1 MSIRL
6 KLLLLGLATL
16 VLPWAGC
23 RYAREMESA
32 LREGEQNALLSVAQT
47 IATSLQGR
55 GDLLYRQPARVE
67 DSGEPETDEDK
78 AAASR
83 REPKPS
89 PYDLRPILL
98 SAQPFL
104 DGYVEEWPQNKTA
117 WHYFVRDP
125 TMSTAAK
132 GQHKFGILTGVF
144 ERMLYVMLDVSDEHL
159 VYDTPGASPL
169 DPSSFGDRIWIGF
182 EGLDG
187 REHQVFV
194 AATGPG
200 SVTARRIETGEYGQL
215 TAVNEPRIIG
225 ALQPTARGYRLELR
239 IPLSMLGERFG
250 VLIDDRNQR
259 GADPVSYG
267 TLRSDDLHT
276 VGRLI
281 VASPELTTYLKQ
293 FRQPGLRLSVAAPEG
308 RLLAQVDALSEANV
322 LGPERGILAQFYRRF
337 VDRPGARRVIDSTA
351 DIYDR
356 EHRQIIG
363 SLQVSQTEDRWLI
376 LRDRALTH
384 MLNLTLVVSAVLV
397 IATFIFAA
405 WLAVRLS
412 RLRAASESALTREG
426 LVTTF
431 PETDAADE
439 LGDVARGFST
449 LLHRLNEYTGYLRTL
464 AGKLAHEIRTPLTI
478 VRSSLENME
487 SEGVSSSAGIYLDRA
502 RQGSERLNAILIA
515 MGAATRVEE
524 AISNAERT
532 RFDLVP
538 VVQSAADAY
547 RIAFPERAFATEVPD
562 ETVEIEGA
570 PDLIVQMLD
579 KLVDNAVDFSPAGA
593 TIILRVRLES
603 HAAVVEVDNPGPPL
617 SADTRD
623 RLFESLW
630 QSRARAPGAPADT
643 DSRPH
648 FGLGLYIVR
657 LIAEFHRGE
666 AAASSL
672 PADSGARFTIR
683 LAR

>member
-6 KLLLLGLATL
+6 KLLLLGLLTL

-32 LREGEQNALLSVAQT
+32 LREGEQNSLLSVAQT
-47 IATSLQGR
+47 IASSLQGR
-55 GDLLYRQPARVE
+55 GDLLYRQPARVQSPE
-67 DSGEPETDEDK
+67 EPETEDDK
-78 AAASR
+78 AAAA
-83 REPKPS
+83 PKPS
-89 PYDLRPILL
+89 PYDLRAILL

-117 WHYFVRDP
+117 WRYFARDP
-125 TMSTAAK
+125 AMSTVAT

-144 ERMLYVMLDVSDEHL
+144 DRMLYVMLDVHDEHL
-159 VYDTPGASPL
+159 VFDTPGASPL
-169 DPSSFGDRIWIGF
+169 DPSTFGDRIWIGF
-182 EGLDG
+182 EGQDE
-187 REHQVFV
+187 REHQVFI

-215 TAVNEPRIIG
+215 TAVNEPRILG

-250 VLIDDRNQR
+250 VLIDDRDRR

-293 FRQPGLRLSVAAPEG
+293 FRQPGLRVAVAAPEG
-308 RLLAQVDALSEANV
+308 RLLAQVDALSEAKV
-322 LGPERGILAQFYRRF
+322 LAPEPGILARFYRRF
-337 VDRPGARRVIDSTA
+337 VDRPGTRRVIDSTA

-356 EHRQIIG
+356 EHKQIIG
-363 SLQVSQTEDRWLI
+363 SLQVSQTEDRWLM

-384 MLNLTLVVSAVLV
+384 MLNLTLGFSLVAV

-431 PETDAADE
+431 PETDASDE

-487 SEGVSSSAGIYLDRA
+487 SEGVSSSAGIYLERA
-502 RQGSERLNAILIA
+502 RQGSDRLNAILIA

-532 RFDLVP
+532 RFNLVP

-547 RIAFPERAFATEVPD
+547 RIAFPQRAFATEVP
-562 ETVEIEGA
+562 EEPVEIEGA

-579 KLVDNAVDFSPAGA
+579 KLVDNAVDFSPEGA
-593 TIILRVRLES
+593 TIILRVRLEP
-603 HAAVVEVDNPGPPL
+603 HAAVVEADNPGPPL
-617 SADTRD
+617 SPDTRD

-630 QSRARAPGAPADT
+630 QSRTDS

-666 AAASSL
+666 ATASSL
-672 PADSGARFTIR
+672 PGDSGARFTIR

>member
-6 KLLLLGLATL
+6 KLLLLGLLTL

-32 LREGEQNALLSVAQT
+32 LREGEQNSLLSVAQT
-47 IATSLQGR
+47 IASSLQGR
-55 GDLLYRQPARVE
+55 GDLLYRQPARVQSPE
-67 DSGEPETDEDK
+67 EPETEDDK
-78 AAASR
+78 AAAA
-83 REPKPS
+83 PKPS

-117 WHYFVRDP
+117 WRYFARDP
-125 TMSTAAK
+125 AMSTVAT

-144 ERMLYVMLDVSDEHL
+144 DRMLYVMLDVHDEHL
-159 VYDTPGASPL
+159 VFDTPGASPL
-169 DPSSFGDRIWIGF
+169 DPSTFGDRIWIGF
-182 EGLDG
+182 EGQDE
-187 REHQVFV
+187 REHQVFI

-215 TAVNEPRIIG
+215 TAVNEPRILG

-250 VLIDDRNQR
+250 VLIDDRDRR
-259 GADPVSYG
+259 GVDPVSYG

-293 FRQPGLRLSVAAPEG
+293 FRQPGLRVAVAAPEG
-308 RLLAQVDALSEANV
+308 RLLAQVDALSEAKV
-322 LGPERGILAQFYRRF
+322 LAPEPGILARFYRRF
-337 VDRPGARRVIDSTA
+337 VDRPGTRRVIDSTA

-356 EHRQIIG
+356 EHKQIIG
-363 SLQVSQTEDRWLI
+363 SLQVSQTEDRWLM

-384 MLNLTLVVSAVLV
+384 MLNLTLGFSLAAV

-431 PETDAADE
+431 PETDASDE

-487 SEGVSSSAGIYLDRA
+487 SEGVSSSAGIYLERA
-502 RQGSERLNAILIA
+502 RQGSDRLNAILIA

-532 RFDLVP
+532 RFNLVP

-547 RIAFPERAFATEVPD
+547 RIAFPQRAFATEVP
-562 ETVEIEGA
+562 EEPVEIEGA

-579 KLVDNAVDFSPAGA
+579 KLVDNAVDFSPEGA
-593 TIILRVRLES
+593 TIILRVRLEP
-603 HAAVVEVDNPGPPL
+603 HAAVVEADNPGPPL
-617 SADTRD
+617 SPDTRD

-630 QSRARAPGAPADT
+630 QSRTDS

-666 AAASSL
+666 ATASSL
-672 PADSGARFTIR
+672 PGDSGARFTIR

>member
-32 LREGEQNALLSVAQT
+32 LREGEQNSLLSVAQT
-47 IATSLQGR
+47 IASSLQGR
-55 GDLLYRQPARVE
+55 TDLLYRQPVRVE
-67 DSGEPETDEDK
+67 DPAEPETDDDK

-83 REPKPS
+83 RDPKPS

-98 SAQPFL
+98 PAQPFL
-104 DGYVEEWPQNKTA
+104 DGYVDEWPQNKSA
-117 WHYFVRDP
+117 WRYFAR
-125 TMSTAAK
+125 A
-132 GQHKFGILTGVF
+132 QHQFGILTGVF
-144 ERMLYVMLDVSDEHL
+144 ERMLYVMLDVHDEHL
-159 VYDTPGASPL
+159 VFDTPGASPL
-169 DPSSFGDRIWIGF
+169 DSSTFGDRIWIGF
-182 EGLDG
+182 EGPDG
-187 REHQVFV
+187 RERQVFI

-200 SVTARRIETGEYGQL
+200 SVVARRIETGEYGQL
-215 TAVNEPRIIG
+215 TAVSEPRILG
-225 ALQPTARGYRLELR
+225 ALQPTGRGYRLELR
-239 IPLSMLGERFG
+239 IPLSMVGERFG
-250 VLIDDRNQR
+250 VLIDDRDRR

-293 FRQPGLRLSVAAPEG
+293 FRQPGLRLAVAAPEG
-308 RLLAQVDALSEANV
+308 RLLAQVDALSEAYV

-337 VDRPGARRVIDSTA
+337 VDRPGTRRVIDSAA

-384 MLNLTLVVSAVLV
+384 MLNLTLVISAIAV

-405 WLAVRLS
+405 SLAMRLS

-431 PETDAADE
+431 PETDASDE

-478 VRSSLENME
+478 VRSSLENLE
-487 SEGVSSSAGIYLDRA
+487 SEGVSSSAGVYLERA
-502 RQGSERLNAILIA
+502 RHGSERLNGILIA

-524 AISNAERT
+524 AISNAERM

-538 VVQSAADAY
+538 VVQSAADSY
-547 RIAFPERAFATEVPD
+547 RVAFPERAFATEVPG
-562 ETVEIEGA
+562 EPVEIEGA

-593 TIILRVRLES
+593 TIILRVRLEP
-603 HAAVVEVDNPGPPL
+603 HAAAVEVDNPGPPL

-630 QSRARAPGAPADT
+630 QSRASAPGAPADS

-657 LIAEFHRGE
+657 LIAEFHRGD

-672 PADSGARFTIR
+672 PGDTGARFTIR

>member
-23 RYAREMESA
+23 RYAREMETA
-32 LREGEQNALLSVAQT
+32 LREGEQSSLQSVAQT
-47 IATSLQGR
+47 IAASLQGR
-55 GDLLYRQPARVE
+55 DDLLYRQPVPAQGPDGTQT
-67 DSGEPETDEDK
+67 DSHEVPGRDSK
-78 AAASR
+78 ASL
-83 REPKPS
+83 
-89 PYDLRPILL
+89 YDLRPVLL

-104 DGYVEEWPQNKTA
+104 DGYVEEWPQNRTA
-117 WHYFVRDP
+117 WQYFARD
-125 TMSTAAK
+125 
-132 GQHKFGILTGVF
+132 QHEFGIMAGVF
-144 ERMLYVMLDVSDEHL
+144 ERMLYVMLDVRDTHL
-159 VYDTPGASPL
+159 VFDSPGASPL
-169 DPSSFGDRIWIGF
+169 DPSTFGDRIWIGF
-182 EGLDG
+182 TGQDG
-187 REHQVFV
+187 HERQVFI

-215 TAVNEPRIIG
+215 TAITETRIVG
-225 ALQPTARGYRLELR
+225 ALQPNATGYRLELR

-281 VASPELTTYLKQ
+281 VASPELTAYLKQ
-293 FRQPGLRLSVAAPEG
+293 FSQPGLRLAVASPEG
-308 RLLAQVDALSEANV
+308 PLLSQVDALAVSNV

-337 VDRPGARRVIDSTA
+337 VDRPGIRRVIDA
-351 DIYDR
+351 AAQIYDR
-356 EHRQIIG
+356 EHKRVIG
-363 SLQVSQTEDRWLI
+363 SLQVSQTEDRWLL

-384 MLNLTLVVSAVLV
+384 MLNLTLIISAVAV

-405 WLAVRLS
+405 SLAVRLS

-431 PETDAADE
+431 PETEASDE

-449 LLHRLNEYTGYLRTL
+449 LLQRLNEYTGYLRTL

-478 VRSSLENME
+478 VRSSLENLE
-487 SEGVSSSAGIYLDRA
+487 SEGVSASARVYLDRA
-502 RQGSERLNAILIA
+502 RQGSERLNGIFIA

-524 AISNAERT
+524 AISSAERT
-532 RFDLVP
+532 RFDLIP
-538 VVQSAADAY
+538 VVKSAADSY
-547 RIAFPERAFATEVPD
+547 RIAFPERVFATETPD
-562 ETVEIEGA
+562 GSVEVEGA

-579 KLVDNAVDFSPAGA
+579 KLVDNAVDFSPPGA
-593 TIILRVRLES
+593 TIVLRVGLEP
-603 HAAVVEVDNPGPPL
+603 HAVVVEVDNPGPPVPP
-617 SADTRD
+617 DIRD

-630 QSRARAPGAPADT
+630 QSRARAPSVRADS

-657 LIAEFHRGE
+657 LIAEFHGGD
-666 AAASSL
+666 ATASSL
-672 PADSGARFTIR
+672 PGDAGARFTVR

>member
-6 KLLLLGLATL
+6 KLLLLGLLTL

-32 LREGEQNALLSVAQT
+32 LREGEQNSLLSVAQT
-47 IATSLQGR
+47 IASSLQGR
-55 GDLLYRQPARVE
+55 GDLLYRQPARVQSPE
-67 DSGEPETDEDK
+67 EPETEDDK
-78 AAASR
+78 AAAA
-83 REPKPS
+83 PKPS
-89 PYDLRPILL
+89 PYDLRAILL

-117 WHYFVRDP
+117 WRYFARDP
-125 TMSTAAK
+125 AMSTVAT

-144 ERMLYVMLDVSDEHL
+144 DRMLYVMLDVHDEHL
-159 VYDTPGASPL
+159 VFDTPGASPL
-169 DPSSFGDRIWIGF
+169 DPSTFGDRIWIGF
-182 EGLDG
+182 EGQDE
-187 REHQVFV
+187 REHQVFI

-215 TAVNEPRIIG
+215 TAVNEPRILG

-250 VLIDDRNQR
+250 VLIDDRDQR

-293 FRQPGLRLSVAAPEG
+293 FRQPGLRVAVAAPEG
-308 RLLAQVDALSEANV
+308 RLLAQVDALSEAKV
-322 LGPERGILAQFYRRF
+322 LAPEPGILARFYRRF
-337 VDRPGARRVIDSTA
+337 VDRPGTRRVIDSTA

-356 EHRQIIG
+356 EHKQIIG
-363 SLQVSQTEDRWLI
+363 SLQVSQTEDRWLM

-384 MLNLTLVVSAVLV
+384 MLNLTLGFSLVAV

-431 PETDAADE
+431 PETDASDE

-487 SEGVSSSAGIYLDRA
+487 SEGVSSSAGIYLERA
-502 RQGSERLNAILIA
+502 RQGSDRLNAILIA

-532 RFDLVP
+532 RFNLVP

-547 RIAFPERAFATEVPD
+547 RIAFPQRAFATEVP
-562 ETVEIEGA
+562 EEPVEIEGA

-579 KLVDNAVDFSPAGA
+579 KLVDNAVDFSPEGA
-593 TIILRVRLES
+593 TIILRVRLEP
-603 HAAVVEVDNPGPPL
+603 HAAVVEADNPGPPL
-617 SADTRD
+617 SPDTRD

-630 QSRARAPGAPADT
+630 QSRTDS

-666 AAASSL
+666 ATASSL
-672 PADSGARFTIR
+672 PGDSGARFTIR

>member
-6 KLLLLGLATL
+6 KLLLLLGLATL
-16 VLPWAGC
+16 VLPWGGC

-32 LREGEQNALLSVAQT
+32 LREGEENSLLSVAQT
-47 IATSLQGR
+47 IAASLQGR
-55 GDLLYRQPARVE
+55 EDLLYRQPAPAQSL
-67 DSGEPETDEDK
+67 DTPDGEES
-78 AAASR
+78 AAAAP
-83 REPKPS
+83 RETKPS

-104 DGYVEEWPQNKTA
+104 DGYVEEWPQNKTS
-117 WHYFVRDP
+117 WRYFARN
-125 TMSTAAK
+125 
-132 GQHKFGILTGVF
+132 QHKFGILTGVF
-144 ERMLYVMLDVSDEHL
+144 ERMLYVMLDVHDAH
-159 VYDTPGASPL
+159 VVFDTPGASPL
-169 DPSSFGDRIWIGF
+169 DPNTFGDRIWIGF
-182 EGLDG
+182 AGPDG
-187 REHQVFV
+187 RERQVFI

-215 TAVNEPRIIG
+215 AAVSEPRILG
-225 ALQPTARGYRLELR
+225 ALQSTATGYRLELR

-250 VLIDDRNQR
+250 VLIDDRDQR

-276 VGRLI
+276 AGRLI
-281 VASPELTTYLKQ
+281 VASPELTGYLKQ
-293 FRQPGLRLSVAAPEG
+293 FSQPGLRIAVAAPEG
-308 RLLAQVDALSEANV
+308 RLLAHVDALAQARVFE
-322 LGPERGILAQFYRRF
+322 PDRGLLTQFYRRF
-337 VDRPGARRVIDSTA
+337 VDRPGTRRVIDTTA
-351 DIYDR
+351 EIYDR
-356 EHRQIIG
+356 EHKQVIG
-363 SLQVSQTEDRWLI
+363 SLQVSQTEDLWLI

-384 MLNLTLVVSAVLV
+384 MLNLTLIISTIVVL
-397 IATFIFAA
+397 ATFVFAA
-405 WLAVRLS
+405 RLAVRLS
-412 RLRAASESALTREG
+412 RLRTASETALTREG

-431 PETDAADE
+431 PETTTADE

-478 VRSSLENME
+478 VRSSLENLE
-487 SEGVSSSAGIYLDRA
+487 SEGISPAAGVYLKRA
-502 RQGSERLNAILIA
+502 RQGSDRLNAILIA

-524 AISNAERT
+524 AISSAERA

-538 VVQSAADAY
+538 VVKSAADSY
-547 RIAFPERAFATEVPD
+547 RIAFRERTFATEVP
-562 ETVEIEGA
+562 EEGVEIDGA

-579 KLVDNAVDFSPAGA
+579 KLVDNAVDFSPPGA
-593 TIILRVRLES
+593 QIVLRVRLEPD
-603 HAAVVEVDNPGPPL
+603 HAVVEVDNPGPPL
-617 SADTRD
+617 SPQTRE

-630 QSRARAPGAPADT
+630 QSRARTPGAPADS

-657 LIAEFHRGE
+657 LIAEFHGGE
-666 AAASSL
+666 ATASSL
-672 PADSGARFTIR
+672 PEDAGARFTIR

>member
-23 RYAREMESA
+23 RYAREMETA
-32 LREGEQNALLSVAQT
+32 LREGEQSSLLSVAQT
-47 IATSLQGR
+47 IAASLQGR
-55 GDLLYRQPARVE
+55 GDLLYRQPAPLQIADDAQTSETAVVE
-67 DSGEPETDEDK
+67 PD
-78 AAASR
+78 A
-83 REPKPS
+83 KPS

-104 DGYVEEWPQNKTA
+104 DGYVEEWPQNKGA
-117 WHYFVRDP
+117 WRYFARD
-125 TMSTAAK
+125 
-132 GQHKFGILTGVF
+132 QHRFGVLTGVF
-144 ERMLYVMLDVSDEHL
+144 ERMLYVMLDVHDDHV
-159 VYDTPGASPL
+159 VYDSPGASPL
-169 DPSSFGDRIWIGF
+169 DPSTFGDRIWIGF
-182 EGLDG
+182 EGQDG
-187 REHQVFV
+187 HEHQVFV
-194 AATGPG
+194 AAIGPG

-215 TAVNEPRIIG
+215 TAVNETRILG
-225 ALQPTARGYRLELR
+225 ALQPTAQGYRLELR
-239 IPLSMLGERFG
+239 IPLSMLGEHFG

-281 VASPELTTYLKQ
+281 AAAPELTGYLKQ
-293 FRQPGLRLSVAAPEG
+293 FSQPGLRIAVAAPEG
-308 RLLAQVDALSEANV
+308 RLLAQADALSVTNV

-337 VDRPGARRVIDSTA
+337 VDRPGTRRVIDSSA

-356 EHRQIIG
+356 EHKRVIG
-363 SLQVSQTEDRWLI
+363 SLLVSQTEDRWLV

-384 MLNLTLVVSAVLV
+384 MLNLTLIISGIAV

-405 WLAVRLS
+405 SLAVRLS

-431 PETDAADE
+431 PETDASDE

-478 VRSSLENME
+478 VRSSLENLE
-487 SEGVSSSAGIYLDRA
+487 SEGVSSSARVYLDRA
-502 RQGSERLNAILIA
+502 RQGSERLNGILVA

-524 AISNAERT
+524 AISNAERM

-538 VVQSAADAY
+538 VVKSAADAY
-547 RIAFPERAFATEVPD
+547 RIAFPERAFATETPD
-562 ETVEIEGA
+562 EPVEIEGA

-593 TIILRVRLES
+593 QIVLRVRLEP

-617 SADTRD
+617 SPDTRD

-630 QSRARAPGAPADT
+630 QSRSGDS

-657 LIAEFHRGE
+657 LIAEFHDGK
-666 AAASSL
+666 AAATSL
-672 PADSGARFTIR
+672 PGDTGARFTVH

>member
-23 RYAREMESA
+23 RYARDMESA
-32 LREGEQNALLSVAQT
+32 LREGEEASLQSVAQS
-47 IATSLQGR
+47 IAASLQGR
-55 GDLLYRQPARVE
+55 TDLLYRQPLPVLSSE
-67 DSGEPETDEDK
+67 DTQTEPAPVAKDD
-78 AAASR
+78 
-83 REPKPS
+83 PKPS
-89 PYDLRPILL
+89 PYDLRPVLL
-98 SAQPFL
+98 SSQPFL
-104 DGYVEEWPQNKTA
+104 DGYVDEWPQNRGA
-117 WHYFVRDP
+117 YHYYTR
-125 TMSTAAK
+125 
-132 GQHKFGILTGVF
+132 GQHRFGLISGVF
-144 ERMLYVMLDVSDEHL
+144 ERMLYVMLEVQDEHI
-159 VYDTPGASPL
+159 VYDTPGGSPL
-169 DPSSFGDRIWIGF
+169 DPSTFGDRIWVGF
-182 EGLDG
+182 DG
-187 REHQVFV
+187 PDGHQHQFFI

-215 TAVNEPRIIG
+215 TAITETRILG
-225 ALQPTARGYRLELR
+225 ALQPTSQGYRLEMR
-239 IPLSMLGERFG
+239 IPLSMLGEHFG

-281 VASPELTTYLKQ
+281 VASPELAMYLKQ
-293 FRQPGLRLSVAAPEG
+293 FNQAGVRIAVSAPEG
-308 RLLAQVDALSEANV
+308 RLLAQTDALAVPNAL
-322 LGPERGILAQFYRRF
+322 LGPERGILAQLYRRF
-337 VDRPGARRVIDSTA
+337 VDRPGTRRIIDATA

-356 EHRQIIG
+356 ERKAVIG
-363 SLQVSQTEDRWLI
+363 SLQVSQTEDRWLA

-384 MLNLTLVVSAVLV
+384 MLNLTLIISAIAV

-405 WLAVRLS
+405 SLAVRLS
-412 RLRAASESALTREG
+412 RLRTASETALTREG

-431 PETDAADE
+431 PETAASDE

-478 VRSSLENME
+478 VRSSLENLE
-487 SEGVSSSAGIYLDRA
+487 SEGVPSSARVYLDRA
-502 RQGSERLNAILIA
+502 RQGSERLNGILIA

-524 AISNAERT
+524 AISNTERVH
-532 RFDLVP
+532 FDLVP
-538 VVQSAADAY
+538 VVKAAADAY
-547 RIAFPERAFATEVPD
+547 RIAFPQRTFATETPD
-562 ETVEIEGA
+562 EPVEIDGA

-579 KLVDNAVDFSPAGA
+579 KLVDNAVDFSPTGA
-593 TIILRVRLES
+593 QIILRVRLDLL
-603 HAAVVEVDNPGPPL
+603 AAIVEVDNPGPPL
-617 SADTRD
+617 APSIRD

-630 QSRARAPGAPADT
+630 QSRSGESD

-657 LIAEFHRGE
+657 LIAEFHNGKAE
-666 AAASSL
+666 ANSL
-672 PADSGARFTIR
+672 PGDTGARFTVH